1 MSNNTGFSRAMFN
14 SYSSHIVRGVEQV
27 PNNVKT
33 NYKNKI
39 ARGNYRAAFNAISKY
54 LPYYKRN
61 NLSNLVG
68 QFNTH
73 PVQPHAKLANNK
85 TNYKKNNNAK
95 AVLNR
100 ARAGNAKNILN
111 IIQPYR
117 GGSGGVQLSYYN
129 QRVNKNPI
137 KYAMTNRNSGKLYA
151 FALLD
156 NNKPEPGSRYLDIL
170 GGLKGSGGRL
180 MKKIIANA
188 KTNGRN
194 SITLKAVVRRSSMVG
209 HRRLPVNENG
219 TRNELVSWY
228 EGFGFNTNG
237 KSVNAQ
243 DLQPMI
249 LYLGK
254 NEENMKIMRNIVKN
268 KREREKKRKRNET
281 AAMITQRVT
290 RSRV

>member
-1 MSNNTGFSRAMFN
+1 MSNNTGISRAMFN
-14 SYSSHIVRGVEQV
+14 AYSSHVVRGVEQV

-39 ARGNYRAAFNAISKY
+39 ARGNYRAAFNVISKY

-61 NLSNLVG
+61 NLANLVG
-68 QFNTH
+68 QFNSH
-73 PVQPHAKLANNK
+73 PVQPHARLANNK

-100 ARAGNAKNILN
+100 ARAGNAKSILN

-117 GGSGGVQLSYYN
+117 GGSGGVQLGYYN
-129 QRVNKNPI
+129 ERVNKNPI

-151 FALLD
+151 FALLE
-156 NNKPEPGSRYLDIL
+156 NNKPEPGTRYLDIL

-237 KSVNAQ
+237 KSVNIQ
-243 DLQPMI
+243 GLQPMI
-249 LYLGK
+249 LYLR
-254 NEENMKIMRNIVKN
+254 NRKIIQD
-268 KREREKKRKRNET
+268 KRKRELKRKMNER
-281 AAMITQRVT
+281 AAMITPRVT
-290 RSRV
+290 RARA

>member
-1 MSNNTGFSRAMFN
+1 MFN
-14 SYSSHIVRGVEQV
+14 AYSSHVVRGVEQV
-27 PNNVKT
+27 PNSVKT

-39 ARGNYRAAFNAISKY
+39 ARGNYRAAFNVISKY

-61 NLSNLVG
+61 NLANLVG
-68 QFNTH
+68 QFNSH
-73 PVQPHAKLANNK
+73 PVQPHARLANNK

-100 ARAGNAKNILN
+100 ARAGNAKSILN

-117 GGSGGVQLSYYN
+117 GGSGGVQLGYYN
-129 QRVNKNPI
+129 ERVNKNPI

-151 FALLD
+151 FALLE
-156 NNKPEPGSRYLDIL
+156 NNKPEPGTRYLDIL

-237 KSVNAQ
+237 KSVNIQ
-243 DLQPMI
+243 GLQPMI
-249 LYLGK
+249 LYLR
-254 NEENMKIMRNIVKN
+254 NRKIIQD
-268 KREREKKRKRNET
+268 KRKRELKRKMNER
-281 AAMITQRVT
+281 AAMITPRVT
-290 RSRV
+290 RARA

>member
-1 MSNNTGFSRAMFN
+1 MSNNTGISRAMFN
-14 SYSSHIVRGVEQV
+14 AYSSHVVRGVEQV
-27 PNNVKT
+27 PNSVKT

-39 ARGNYRAAFNAISKY
+39 ARGNYRAAFNVISKY

-68 QFNTH
+68 QFNSH
-73 PVQPHAKLANNK
+73 PVQPHARLANNK

-100 ARAGNAKNILN
+100 ARAGNAKSILN

-117 GGSGGVQLSYYN
+117 GGSGGVQLGYYN
-129 QRVNKNPI
+129 ERVNKNPI

-151 FALLD
+151 FALLE
-156 NNKPEPGSRYLDIL
+156 NNKPEPGTRYLDIL

-237 KSVNAQ
+237 KSVNIQ
-243 DLQPMI
+243 GLQPMI
-249 LYLGK
+249 LYLR
-254 NEENMKIMRNIVKN
+254 NRKIIQD
-268 KREREKKRKRNET
+268 KRKRELKRKMNER
-281 AAMITQRVT
+281 AAMITPRVT
-290 RSRV
+290 RARA

>member
-1 MSNNTGFSRAMFN
+1 MSNNTGISRAMFN
-14 SYSSHIVRGVEQV
+14 AFSSHVVRGVDQV

-39 ARGNYRAAFNAISKY
+39 ARGNYRAAFNVISKY

-61 NLSNLVG
+61 NLANLVG
-68 QFNTH
+68 QFNSH
-73 PVQPHAKLANNK
+73 PVQPHARLANNK

-100 ARAGNAKNILN
+100 ARAGNAKSILN

-117 GGSGGVQLSYYN
+117 GGSGGVQLGYYN
-129 QRVNKNPI
+129 ERVNKNPI

-151 FALLD
+151 FALLE
-156 NNKPEPGSRYLDIL
+156 NNKPEPGTRYLDIL

-237 KSVNAQ
+237 KSVNVQ
-243 DLQPMI
+243 GLQPMI
-249 LYLGK
+249 LYLR
-254 NEENMKIMRNIVKN
+254 NRNIIQD
-268 KREREKKRKRNET
+268 KRKRELKRKMNER
-281 AAMITQRVT
+281 AAMITPRVT
-290 RSRV
+290 RARA

>member
-1 MSNNTGFSRAMFN
+1 MFN
-14 SYSSHIVRGVEQV
+14 AYSSHVVRGVEQV
-27 PNNVKT
+27 PNSVKT

-39 ARGNYRAAFNAISKY
+39 ARGNYRAAFNVISKY

-61 NLSNLVG
+61 NLANLVG
-68 QFNTH
+68 QFNSH
-73 PVQPHAKLANNK
+73 PVQPHARLANNK

-100 ARAGNAKNILN
+100 ARAGNAKSILN

-117 GGSGGVQLSYYN
+117 GGSGGVQLGYYN
-129 QRVNKNPI
+129 ERVNKNPI

-151 FALLD
+151 FALLE
-156 NNKPEPGSRYLDIL
+156 NNKPEPGTRYLDIL

-237 KSVNAQ
+237 KSVNIQ
-243 DLQPMI
+243 GLQPMI
-249 LYLGK
+249 LYLR
-254 NEENMKIMRNIVKN
+254 NRKIIQD
-268 KREREKKRKRNET
+268 KRKRELKRKMN
-281 AAMITQRVT
+281 
-290 RSRV
+290 

>member
-1 MSNNTGFSRAMFN
+1 MFN
-14 SYSSHIVRGVEQV
+14 AYSSHVVRGVEQV
-27 PNNVKT
+27 PNSVKT

-39 ARGNYRAAFNAISKY
+39 ARGNYRAAFNVISKY

-68 QFNTH
+68 QFNSH
-73 PVQPHAKLANNK
+73 PVQPHARLANNK

-100 ARAGNAKNILN
+100 ARAGNAKSILN

-117 GGSGGVQLSYYN
+117 GGSGGVQLGYYN
-129 QRVNKNPI
+129 ERVNKNPI

-151 FALLD
+151 FALLE
-156 NNKPEPGSRYLDIL
+156 NNKPEPGTRYLDIL

-237 KSVNAQ
+237 KSVNIQ
-243 DLQPMI
+243 GLQPMI
-249 LYLGK
+249 LYLR
-254 NEENMKIMRNIVKN
+254 NRKIIQD
-268 KREREKKRKRNET
+268 KRKRELKRKMNER
-281 AAMITQRVT
+281 AAMITPRVT
-290 RSRV
+290 RARA

>member
-1 MSNNTGFSRAMFN
+1 MSNNTGISRAMFN
-14 SYSSHIVRGVEQV
+14 AYSSHVVRGVEQV
-27 PNNVKT
+27 PNSVKT

-39 ARGNYRAAFNAISKY
+39 ARGNYRAAFNVISKY

-61 NLSNLVG
+61 NLANLVG
-68 QFNTH
+68 QFNSH
-73 PVQPHAKLANNK
+73 PVQPHARLANNK

-100 ARAGNAKNILN
+100 ARAGNAKSILN

-117 GGSGGVQLSYYN
+117 GGSGGVQLGYYN
-129 QRVNKNPI
+129 ERVNKNPI

-151 FALLD
+151 FALLE
-156 NNKPEPGSRYLDIL
+156 NNKPEPGTRYLDIL

-237 KSVNAQ
+237 KSVNIQ
-243 DLQPMI
+243 GLQPMI
-249 LYLGK
+249 LYLR
-254 NEENMKIMRNIVKN
+254 NRKIIQD
-268 KREREKKRKRNET
+268 KRKRELKRKMNER
-281 AAMITQRVT
+281 AAMITPRVT
-290 RSRV
+290 RARA

>member
-1 MSNNTGFSRAMFN
+1 MFN
-14 SYSSHIVRGVEQV
+14 AYSSHVVRGVEQV

-39 ARGNYRAAFNAISKY
+39 ARGNYRAAFNVISKY

-61 NLSNLVG
+61 NLANLVG
-68 QFNTH
+68 QFNSH
-73 PVQPHAKLANNK
+73 PVQPHARLANNK

-100 ARAGNAKNILN
+100 ARAGNAKSILN

-117 GGSGGVQLSYYN
+117 GGSGGVQLGYYN
-129 QRVNKNPI
+129 ERVNKNPI

-151 FALLD
+151 FALLE
-156 NNKPEPGSRYLDIL
+156 NNKPEPGTRYLDIL

-237 KSVNAQ
+237 KSVNIQ
-243 DLQPMI
+243 GLQPMI
-249 LYLGK
+249 LYLR
-254 NEENMKIMRNIVKN
+254 NRKIIQD
-268 KREREKKRKRNET
+268 KRKRELKRKMNER
-281 AAMITQRVT
+281 AAMITPRVT
-290 RSRV
+290 RARA

>member
-1 MSNNTGFSRAMFN
+1 MFN
-14 SYSSHIVRGVEQV
+14 AYSSHVVRGVEQV
-27 PNNVKT
+27 PNSVKT

-39 ARGNYRAAFNAISKY
+39 ARGNYRAAFNVISKY

-61 NLSNLVG
+61 NLANLVG
-68 QFNTH
+68 QFNSH
-73 PVQPHAKLANNK
+73 PVQPHARLANNK

-100 ARAGNAKNILN
+100 ARAGNAKSILN

-117 GGSGGVQLSYYN
+117 GGSGGVQLGYYN
-129 QRVNKNPI
+129 ERVNKNPI

-151 FALLD
+151 FALLE
-156 NNKPEPGSRYLDIL
+156 NNKPEPGTRYLDIL

-237 KSVNAQ
+237 KSVNIQ
-243 DLQPMI
+243 GLQPMI
-249 LYLGK
+249 LYLR
-254 NEENMKIMRNIVKN
+254 NRKIIQD
-268 KREREKKRKRNET
+268 KRKRELKRKMNERAT
-281 AAMITQRVT
+281 MITPRVT
-290 RSRV
+290 RARA